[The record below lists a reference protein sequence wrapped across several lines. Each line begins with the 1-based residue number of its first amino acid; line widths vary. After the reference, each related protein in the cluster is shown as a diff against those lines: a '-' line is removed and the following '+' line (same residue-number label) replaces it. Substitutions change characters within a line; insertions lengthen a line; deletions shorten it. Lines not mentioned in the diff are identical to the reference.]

1 MFDPTK
7 LSPLPWSI
15 VTASKSKR
23 LRNVFC
29 DALCMPLADK
39 FAPDDAEFFVMARR
53 CFDIGE
59 RREWTIAT
67 QQGLWFVSY
76 NAATKHPPEGRL
88 WNTCKTQAEAMA
100 LMIQA
105 DEWMTSQQGK
115 GDASDE

>member
-1 MFDPTK
+1 MFDPAK
-7 LSPLPWSI
+7 LSPLPWALDEWADEI
-15 VTASKSKR
+15 VDIDYVADNLSK
-23 LRNVFC
+23 
-29 DALCMPLADK
+29 
-39 FAPDDAEFFVMARR
+39 DDAEFFVTARK

>member
-59 RREWTIAT
+59 RRGWYVQNVGGRRWRANFNAT
-67 QQGLWFVSY
+67 NGDDPDERFHELV
-76 NAATKHPPEGRL
+76 P
-88 WNTCKTQAEAMA
+88 TQAEAMA
-100 LMIQA
+100 LMIEA
-105 DEWMTSQQGK
+105 DEWLTKQEMDGAK
-115 GDASDE
+115 